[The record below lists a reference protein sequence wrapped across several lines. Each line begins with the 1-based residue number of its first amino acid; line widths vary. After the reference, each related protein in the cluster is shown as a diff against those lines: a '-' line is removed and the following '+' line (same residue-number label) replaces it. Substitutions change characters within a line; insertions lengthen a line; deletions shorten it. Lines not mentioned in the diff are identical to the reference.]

1 MFLSISIKTIV
12 LKFIVTQINEGDFSF
27 NWKFLKKIIDCGKL
41 YKVIR
46 FQRNISSILILTNIN
61 LN

>member
-27 NWKFLKKIIDCGKL
+27 NWKFLKKIIDCGKIIQDDQIPEKYL
-41 YKVIR
+41 FHFDTDKY
-46 FQRNISSILILTNIN
+46 
-61 LN
+61 